1 MTYLLYLLYAL
12 CALAALALLY
22 GLFLAFCMIF
32 IDRGKLYDDDSPFYR
47 FLIDTVVAQIVDLS
61 NVRVTVKGEENL
73 PESGAFLLVGNHISM
88 YDPIVELR
96 VLKSRK
102 LVFVTKPEI
111 MKIPLAG
118 PAIHRCGFMA
128 IDRENPRKA
137 VLTVNRMTDFLK
149 RGRSVAVY
157 PEGTRSKSGEL
168 LPFHAGVLKP
178 AITAGAPVVLCRVS
192 GTENVH
198 KNAPF
203 RKTPVTVE
211 FLKTIPA
218 GAFEKSS
225 LLCEHT
231 RDEFL
236 K

>member
-1 MTYLLYLLYAL
+1 MVFLSYLLYAL
-12 CALAALALLY
+12 GATVALALLY
-22 GLFLAFCMIF
+22 VLFIAFCMIF
-32 IDRGKLYDDDSPFYR
+32 VDRGKLYDDDSPFYR
-47 FLIDTVVAQIVDLS
+47 FLIDAVVSQILFFS
-61 NVRVTVKGEENL
+61 NVRVTVKGAENL

-88 YDPIVELR
+88 YDPIAQLR
-96 VLKSRK
+96 VLKDRK

-111 MKIPLAG
+111 MKIPVAA
-118 PAIHRCGFMA
+118 PALRRCGFME

-137 VLTVNRMTDFLK
+137 IPTINRMTEFLK

-157 PEGTRSKSGEL
+157 PEGTRSKTGEL

-211 FLKTIPA
+211 FLRTIPA
-218 GAFEKSS
+218 GEFTKSS
-225 LLCEHT
+225 LLCESA